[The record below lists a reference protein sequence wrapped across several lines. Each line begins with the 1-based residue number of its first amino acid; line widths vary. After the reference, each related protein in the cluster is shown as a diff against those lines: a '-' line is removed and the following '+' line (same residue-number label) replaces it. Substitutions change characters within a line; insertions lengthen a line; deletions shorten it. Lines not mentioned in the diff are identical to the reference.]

1 MLNKNKELNNMTR
14 YTLQVQLPSLG
25 WVTALKTN
33 EMVLMVMK
41 KVNLENAGHKV
52 KVIKEKK

>member
-1 MLNKNKELNNMTR
+1 MTR

>member
-1 MLNKNKELNNMTR
+1 MTR
-14 YTLQVQLPSLG
+14 YTLEVKLPSIG

-52 KVIKEKK
+52 KVIKEGK